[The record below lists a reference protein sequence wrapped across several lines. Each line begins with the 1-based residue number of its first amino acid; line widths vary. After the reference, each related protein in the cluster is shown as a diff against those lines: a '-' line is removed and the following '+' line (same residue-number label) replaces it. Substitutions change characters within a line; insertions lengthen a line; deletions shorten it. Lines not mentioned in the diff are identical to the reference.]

1 MAEQDTSTI
10 LGIYKGS
17 TSHSLPHLV
26 PPLPAIEMQKL
37 NTYQSSNKLSL
48 SKSSKFKGKYL
59 TQVLKSIG
67 TPIRKASIKES
78 KTDAEYL
85 SPQYNHFRKK
95 PRIFDSIL
103 KKKKRTL
110 QSSLGG

>member
-1 MAEQDTSTI
+1 M
-10 LGIYKGS
+10 
-17 TSHSLPHLV
+17 
-26 PPLPAIEMQKL
+26 PPLPPIEMQKIKAF
-37 NTYQSSNKLSL
+37 QSTTKLSL

-59 TQVLKSIG
+59 AQVLKNIS
-67 TPIRKASIKES
+67 TPVKKPFCKDIKGF
-78 KTDAEYL
+78 AEYY

-110 QSSLGG
+110 QTSIGG